1 MSRLHGWRPRPKFT
15 CGLNV
20 TQTQWDKIFGK
31 KLSGGDQ
38 QRDMNLLQKPAPAVQ
53 SSLTN
58 KKLRSK
64 RSS

>member
-1 MSRLHGWRPRPKFT
+1 
-15 CGLNV
+15 
-20 TQTQWDKIFGK
+20 
-31 KLSGGDQ
+31 
-38 QRDMNLLQKPAPAVQ
+38 MNLLQKPAPAVQ